1 MPTITAWLANLVCI
15 GFTLIY
21 VAGFYIFRIPGN
33 RNDPP
38 VILARMKAVTVA
50 SFVSASVVWYL
61 VQAIEA
67 EESAATVLGLTQP
80 LEVSCLKPLL
90 LTVILFLGP
99 LSVMFFDQELPFQKC
114 FSFKRDVKMNLLSLI
129 GQRNYVVAPLT
140 EEFVFR
146 ACIIAV
152 LNQAHYS
159 KNYLIFISPLYF
171 GIAHLHHALDNYN
184 KMGRTR
190 QALQQAL
197 FSSLFQFAYTTL
209 FGWYASYLFIR
220 VGSLWPPVFCH
231 SFCNVMGFPDL
242 GGNHHRSTVQKLIIY
257 GCFPLG
263 IVLFVHNFGNL
274 TQPPSAAAG
283 GSMYWK

>member
-1 MPTITAWLANLVCI
+1 MLIITAWLANLVCI

-21 VAGFYIFRIPGN
+21 VTGFYIFKTPGN
-33 RNDPP
+33 RNDPR
-38 VILARMKAVTVA
+38 VILARMKAVAVA

-61 VQAIEA
+61 LQASEA
-67 EESAATVLGLTQP
+67 KESAVSALGVKQQP
-80 LEVSCLKPLL
+80 LETCCLKPLL
-90 LTVILFLGP
+90 LTGMLFLGP
-99 LSVMFFDQELPFQKC
+99 LSVMYFDQELPFQIY
-114 FSFKRDVKMNLLSLI
+114 FSFEQDVKMNLMSLL

-152 LNQAHYS
+152 LHQANYS

-184 KMGRTR
+184 KLGRTR
-190 QALQQAL
+190 QAFQQAL
-197 FSSLFQFAYTTL
+197 FSSLFQFAYTTI

-220 VGSLWPPVFCH
+220 IGSLWPPVFCH

-257 GCFPLG
+257 SCFPLG
-263 IVLFVHNFGNL
+263 IVLFVYNFCTL
-274 TQPPSAAAG
+274 TQPSSAAG